1 MLRGIRQASAN
12 WLGKAVMTTVMGVLI
27 ISFGIW
33 GVADVFRGFGQSTLA
48 KVGHTEISV
57 EQFRQIYNDRL
68 QQIGRQLGKPMTMDQ
83 ARSIG
88 FDRQVLSQVV
98 SEAAL
103 DENVRRLGLGIADA
117 DVSKLIMQDP
127 NFRGPSG
134 AFDQARFAQTIRQAG
149 FTEQRYLAEQRRT
162 MLRRQIGGTIAGSL
176 TPPNVLVESLL
187 RVQTEQRNVAFI
199 RLTVEQ
205 AGTVDTP
212 TPEAL
217 AKFFEERRALFR
229 APEYRKIA
237 VVTVTPEEV
246 AKWTVV
252 SDDDARKIYSERI
265 ERYSTPERRQLRQ
278 MVFPNAADAKAARER
293 ITAGATFADIA
304 KERGLKASDT
314 DLGLVTKSA
323 VIDPAVADAAFALPL
338 NQVSEPIAGR
348 FGTVLVEVG
357 KIEPG
362 VTPAY
367 ESLAP
372 LIKRDISLE
381 RARGAV
387 QDIYNKMED
396 ERGGGASVA
405 DAAKKLGLGT
415 IMIDA
420 ADRSGR
426 TPEGGAVAD
435 LPQGIDVMSAAF
447 ASDVGVENDALQYRN
462 GYLWIDVL
470 GVTPSRE
477 RTLDEVK
484 DDVAKRWRED
494 QVSTRLQARAAEM
507 LKTLGAGTSFADMAA
522 GASLKVETAT
532 ALTRGSP
539 GTEAA
544 PQSLVAGAFGVAKGG
559 TGQVQGKD
567 PTERLV
573 FQVTDITVPPV
584 DLASQQAKT
593 LIENLRRAQAD
604 ELIGAYIGNLER
616 RIGTTIN
623 QAAFANATGASS
635 N

>member
-1 MLRGIRQASAN
+1 MLRGIREASAN
-12 WLGKAVMTTVMGVLI
+12 WLGKAVMTVVMGVLI

-68 QQIGRQLGKPMTMDQ
+68 QQIGRQIGKPMTMDQ

-134 AFDQARFAQTIRQAG
+134 AFDPARFAQTIRQAG

-199 RLTVEQ
+199 RLTAEQ
-205 AGTVDTP
+205 AGAIDAP

-278 MVFPNAADAKAARER
+278 MVFANAADAKAARER
-293 ITAGATFADIA
+293 ITAGATFADLA

-323 VIDPAVADAAFALPL
+323 VIDPAVADAAFALPP
-338 NQVSEPIAGR
+338 NQVSEPVAGR

-362 VTPAY
+362 VIPAY

-381 RARGAV
+381 RTRGTV
-387 QDIYNKMED
+387 QDIFNKMED
-396 ERGGGASVA
+396 ERGGGAPVA

-415 IMIDA
+415 IIVEA

-426 TPEGGAVAD
+426 TPEGGAVAG
-435 LPQGIDVMSAAF
+435 LPQGIDVMSTAF

-470 GVTPSRE
+470 GITPSRE

-484 DDVAKRWRED
+484 DDAAKRWRDD
-494 QVSTRLQARAAEM
+494 QISTRLQARAAEI
-507 LKTLGAGTSFADMAA
+507 LKTLAAGTSLADMAA
-522 GASLKVETAT
+522 GASLKVEAAT

-539 GTEAA
+539 GTGAA

-567 PTERLV
+567 STERLV

-584 DLASQQAKT
+584 DLTSQQAKT
-593 LIENLRRAQAD
+593 LIEDLRRAQAD
-604 ELIGAYIGNLER
+604 ELIGAYIGNLEQQ
-616 RIGTTIN
+616 IGIKIN